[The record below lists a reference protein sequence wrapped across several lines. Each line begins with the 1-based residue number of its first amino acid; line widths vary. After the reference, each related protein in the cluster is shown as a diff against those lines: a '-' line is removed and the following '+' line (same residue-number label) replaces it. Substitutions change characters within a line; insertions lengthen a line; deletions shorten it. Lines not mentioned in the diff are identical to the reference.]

1 MRTRQLFLFS
11 LLWPFIQ
18 AYAQPTADRLAYV
31 KANAIVVRDVEPTN
45 EEYTDLAPLRQSLQQ
60 VTIVGLGEP
69 IHHDG
74 SAFKAKTRLVKFLHQ
89 ELGFSVLAFESGF
102 YDCYKAW
109 QEIQA
114 GRLSI
119 EAARKSLYPFWIS
132 TETEELFTYIDQQKN
147 TDKPLILAGI
157 DCKFSGSYSDES
169 LIPDLKSYLQT
180 INSGLVQDTAKWR
193 AFSTSLKRAIHISD
207 YFTKPSPADTL
218 VLNTTLKDILAELKA
233 QVAPPT
239 ARLPEQLFWQQFCRS
254 SLAEVAKK
262 FSKAEERVRDRQ
274 MGENL
279 VFLQRELYRG
289 QKMMVWAASSHL
301 TYNGANIERKLY
313 HQNPR
318 LGDYLKQAYGQHY
331 YHIGFTGYR
340 GEFGKLLFFHVLNVK
355 KHRPTSIEYIL
366 GQTKQPYLF
375 IDFHKSALPQWLQDP
390 LSVMPL
396 GYKETS
402 MRLPLVMDGLFY
414 TEEVFQSHYIPA
426 LVTPEQKR

>member
-1 MRTRQLFLFS
+1 MRIRKILLFL
-11 LLWPFIQ
+11 LLGPLVRVHAQ
-18 AYAQPTADRLAYV
+18 DTAARVAYLKD
-31 KANAIVVRDVEPTN
+31 NALVVNNVEPTN
-45 EEYTDLAPLRQSLQQ
+45 EDYRDLAPLRQSLQQ

-89 ELGFSVLAFESGF
+89 ELGFSVIAFESGF

-114 GRLSI
+114 GKLSI
-119 EAARKSLYPFWIS
+119 DAARKSLYPFWIS
-132 TETEELFTYIDQQKN
+132 TETEELFKYIDKQKN

-157 DCKFSGSYSDES
+157 DCKFSGHYSDES
-169 LIPDLKSYLQT
+169 LLLDLKSYLQT
-180 INSGLVQDTAKWR
+180 INSGMVQDTAKWR

-207 YFTKPSPADTL
+207 YLTKPSPADTL
-218 VLNTTLKDILAELKA
+218 VLNTTLKGILAELQAK
-233 QVAPPT
+233 VTPPT
-239 ARLPEQLFWQQFCRS
+239 GRLPEQLFWQQFCRS

-262 FSKAEERVRDRQ
+262 FSKSEEQVRDRQ
-274 MGENL
+274 MGDNL
-279 VFLQRELYRG
+279 VFLQRELYQG
-289 QKMMVWAASSHL
+289 QKMMVWSASSHL
-301 TYNGANIERKLY
+301 TYNGANIEREFY

-318 LGDYLKQAYGQHY
+318 LGDYLKQAYGEHY
-331 YHIGFTGYR
+331 YHMGFTGYR

-355 KHRPTSIEYIL
+355 KHRPNSIEYLL

-375 IDFHKSALPQWLQDP
+375 IDFHKPALPQWLQDP
-390 LSVMPL
+390 LSAMPL
-396 GYKETS
+396 GYKETL